1 LGEKKLKKTNL
12 TQDEIDALFLKFRKE
27 DVTFEDLVSERDKIV
42 RVIEIHSIT
51 IDALKT
57 ELTKWDDDV
66 SIAFNKL
73 LDKTSKNSKKSEVN
87 KK

>member
-1 LGEKKLKKTNL
+1 
-12 TQDEIDALFLKFRKE
+12 
-27 DVTFEDLVSERDKIV
+27 V

-87 KK
+87 TK

>member
-1 LGEKKLKKTNL
+1 MKNPNL
-12 TQDEIDALFLKFRKE
+12 TQDEIDTLFLKFRKE

-42 RVIEIHSIT
+42 RIIEIHSIT

-73 LDKTSKNSKKSEVN
+73 LDKTSKNSKKSEV
-87 KK
+87 KKK

>member
-1 LGEKKLKKTNL
+1 MKNSNL
-12 TQDEIDALFLKFRKE
+12 TQDEIDTLFLKFRKE

-42 RVIEIHSIT
+42 RIIEIHSIT

-73 LDKTSKNSKKSEVN
+73 LDKTSKNSKKSEV
-87 KK
+87 KKK

>member
-1 LGEKKLKKTNL
+1 MKNPNL
-12 TQDEIDALFLKFRKE
+12 TQDEIDTLFLKFRKE

-42 RVIEIHSIT
+42 RIIENHSIT

-66 SIAFNKL
+66 SVAFNKL

-87 KK
+87 TK

>member
-1 LGEKKLKKTNL
+1 MKNTNL
-12 TQDEIDALFLKFRKE
+12 TQDEIDGLFLKFRKE

-42 RVIEIHSIT
+42 RIIEIHSIT
-51 IDALKT
+51 LDALKI

-73 LDKTSKNSKKSEVN
+73 LDKTSKNSKKSEV
-87 KK
+87 KKK

>member
-1 LGEKKLKKTNL
+1 MKNPNL
-12 TQDEIDALFLKFRKE
+12 TQDEIDTLFLKFRKE

-51 IDALKT
+51 LDALKI

-73 LDKTSKNSKKSEVN
+73 LDKTSKNSKKREV
-87 KK
+87 KKK

>member
-1 LGEKKLKKTNL
+1 MKNPNL
-12 TQDEIDALFLKFRKE
+12 TQDEIDTLFLKFRKE

-42 RVIEIHSIT
+42 RIIEIHSIT
-51 IDALKT
+51 LDALKT

-73 LDKTSKNSKKSEVN
+73 LDKTSKNSKKSEV
-87 KK
+87 KKK

>member
-1 LGEKKLKKTNL
+1 MKNTNL
-12 TQDEIDALFLKFRKE
+12 TQGEIDILFLKFRKE
-27 DVTFEDLVSERDKIV
+27 DVTFEDLVSERDKIL
-42 RVIEIHSIT
+42 RIIENHSIT

-73 LDKTSKNSKKSEVN
+73 LDKTSKNSKKSEV
-87 KK
+87 KKK

>member
-1 LGEKKLKKTNL
+1 MNNSNL
-12 TQDEIDALFLKFRKE
+12 TQDEIDTLFLKFRKE

-42 RVIEIHSIT
+42 RIIEIHSIT
-51 IDALKT
+51 LDALKT

-73 LDKTSKNSKKSEVN
+73 LDKTSKNSKKSEV
-87 KK
+87 KKK

>member
-1 LGEKKLKKTNL
+1 MKNTNL
-12 TQDEIDALFLKFRKE
+12 TQGEIDSLFLKFRKE

-51 IDALKT
+51 LDALKI

-73 LDKTSKNSKKSEVN
+73 LDKTSKNSKKSEV
-87 KK
+87 KKK

>member
-1 LGEKKLKKTNL
+1 MKNPNL
-12 TQDEIDALFLKFRKE
+12 TQDEIDTLFLKFRKE

-73 LDKTSKNSKKSEVN
+73 LDKTSKNSKKSEEN
-87 KK
+87 TK

>member
-1 LGEKKLKKTNL
+1 MNNSNL
-12 TQDEIDALFLKFRKE
+12 TQDEIDGLFLKFRKE

-42 RVIEIHSIT
+42 RIIENHSIT

-66 SIAFNKL
+66 SSAFNKL
-73 LDKTSKNSKKSEVN
+73 LDKKSKNSKKSEEN
-87 KK
+87 TK

>member
-1 LGEKKLKKTNL
+1 MNNSNL
-12 TQDEIDALFLKFRKE
+12 TQDEINTLFLKFRKE

-73 LDKTSKNSKKSEVN
+73 LDKTSKNSKKSEEN

>member
-1 LGEKKLKKTNL
+1 MNNSNL
-12 TQDEIDALFLKFRKE
+12 TQDEIDTLFLKFRKE

-42 RVIEIHSIT
+42 RIIEIHSIT

-73 LDKTSKNSKKSEVN
+73 LDKTSKNSKKSEV
-87 KK
+87 KKK

>member
-1 LGEKKLKKTNL
+1 MKNPNL
-12 TQDEIDALFLKFRKE
+12 TQDEIDTLFLKFRKE

-73 LDKTSKNSKKSEVN
+73 LDKTSKNSKKSEV
-87 KK
+87 KKK

>member
-1 LGEKKLKKTNL
+1 MKNPNL
-12 TQDEIDALFLKFRKE
+12 TQDEIDTLFLKFRKE

-42 RVIEIHSIT
+42 RIIEIHSIT

-87 KK
+87 TK

>member
-1 LGEKKLKKTNL
+1 MKNTNL
-12 TQDEIDALFLKFRKE
+12 TQDEIDGLFLKFRKE

-51 IDALKT
+51 LDALKI

-73 LDKTSKNSKKSEVN
+73 LDKTSKNSKKSEV
-87 KK
+87 KKK

>member
-1 LGEKKLKKTNL
+1 MKNPNL
-12 TQDEIDALFLKFRKE
+12 TQDEIDTLFLKFRKE

-51 IDALKT
+51 LDALKT

-73 LDKTSKNSKKSEVN
+73 LDKTSKNSKKSEV
-87 KK
+87 KKK

>member
-1 LGEKKLKKTNL
+1 MKNPNL
-12 TQDEIDALFLKFRKE
+12 TQDEIDTLFLKFRKE

-42 RVIEIHSIT
+42 RIIEIHSIT

-73 LDKTSKNSKKSEVN
+73 LDKKSKNSKKSEEN

>member
-1 LGEKKLKKTNL
+1 MKNPNL
-12 TQDEIDALFLKFRKE
+12 TQDEIDTLFLKFRKE

-42 RVIEIHSIT
+42 RIIEIHSIT

-66 SIAFNKL
+66 SVAFNKL

-87 KK
+87 TK

>member
-1 LGEKKLKKTNL
+1 MNNSNL
-12 TQDEIDALFLKFRKE
+12 TQDEIDTLFLKFRKE

-42 RVIEIHSIT
+42 RIIENHSIT

-73 LDKTSKNSKKSEVN
+73 LDKTSKNSKKSEV
-87 KK
+87 KKK

>member
-1 LGEKKLKKTNL
+1 MKNTNL
-12 TQDEIDALFLKFRKE
+12 TQDEIDGLFLKFRKE

-42 RVIEIHSIT
+42 RIIENHSIT
-51 IDALKT
+51 IDALKI

-73 LDKTSKNSKKSEVN
+73 LDKKSKNSKKNEEN
-87 KK
+87 TK

>member
-1 LGEKKLKKTNL
+1 MKNSNL
-12 TQDEIDALFLKFRKE
+12 TQDEIDTLFLKFRKE

-42 RVIEIHSIT
+42 RIIEIHSIT

-66 SIAFNKL
+66 SVAFNKL
-73 LDKTSKNSKKSEVN
+73 LDKTSKNSKKSEV
-87 KK
+87 KKK

>member
-1 LGEKKLKKTNL
+1 MNNSNL
-12 TQDEIDALFLKFRKE
+12 TQDEIDVLFLKFRKE
-27 DVTFEDLVSERDKIV
+27 DVTFEDLVSERDKIL
-42 RVIEIHSIT
+42 RIIENHSIT

-73 LDKTSKNSKKSEVN
+73 LDKKSKNFKKSEEN
-87 KK
+87 TK

>member
-1 LGEKKLKKTNL
+1 MKNPNL
-12 TQDEIDALFLKFRKE
+12 TQDEIDTLFLKFRKE

-42 RVIEIHSIT
+42 RIIEIHSIT

-73 LDKTSKNSKKSEVN
+73 LDKTSKNSKKSEEN
-87 KK
+87 TK

>member
-1 LGEKKLKKTNL
+1 MKNPNL
-12 TQDEIDALFLKFRKE
+12 TQDEIDTLFLKFRKE

-51 IDALKT
+51 LDALKI

-87 KK
+87 TK